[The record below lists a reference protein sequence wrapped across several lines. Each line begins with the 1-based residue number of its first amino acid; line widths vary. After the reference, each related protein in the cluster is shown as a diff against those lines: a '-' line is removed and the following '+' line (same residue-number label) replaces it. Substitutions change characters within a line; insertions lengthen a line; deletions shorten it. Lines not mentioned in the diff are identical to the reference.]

1 MLGARAAGEL
11 SGSASAAGRTLP
23 KAAHTARRSA
33 IEDRFPALQSG
44 SCGWWGLRNDGCFV
58 DRPRAGLR
66 HHHAARR
73 RRGVRAA
80 LPALCG
86 GSCGLSSDGGDRG
99 RRRNWRGLDFRR
111 LRRRRF
117 DLSSRRRWR
126 LVYCG
131 GYDGRR
137 FGGVLF
143 FTRGRGRSRLD
154 KHPCRGRRNN
164 DHRSRSRNG
173 PCGSLGYH
181 GAGGRT
187 RSDGRRSWGWG
198 GNNGR
203 RRARLRNDLSWGGM
217 SGHRSYGWSSG
228 GQRYGSRGRGGRS
241 RFGRRSCCR
250 LRRQAGVARFL
261 FLFFLLRQD
270 GFQHIARLGDVREVD
285 LGDDSLSGMAARCS
299 ARMGRGLC
307 VLRKTR
313 TNLLRLIQFQ

>member
-11 SGSASAAGRTLP
+11 TGSANAAGRTLP

-44 SCGWWGLRNDGCFV
+44 SCGRRGLRNDGCFV

-66 HHHAARR
+66 HHHAARW

-99 RRRNWRGLDFRR
+99 RRRNWRSLDFRR

-126 LVYCG
+126 LAYCG

-137 FGGVLF
+137 FGSVLF
-143 FTRGRGRSRLD
+143 FTRSRGRSRLD
-154 KHPCRGRRNN
+154 NHPCRGRRNH

-173 PCGSLGYH
+173 PRRSLGYH

-187 RSDGRRSWGWG
+187 RSDGRRSRGWS

-203 RRARLRNDLSWGGM
+203 RRARLRNDLSRGGM
-217 SGHRSYGWSSG
+217 SGRWSYGWSSG

-241 RFGRRSCCR
+241 RFGRRSCCP
-250 LRRQAGVARFL
+250 LRRQAGVARLF
-261 FLFFLLRQD
+261 FLFFLLGQD
-270 GFQHIARLGDVREVD
+270 GLHYIAGLGDVGKVD
-285 LGDDSLSGMAARCS
+285 LGDDGLTGVPGGCS
-299 ARMGRGLC
+299 AGMGRGLC
-307 VLRKTR
+307 ILRKAR
-313 TNLLRLIQFQ
+313 TNLLRLVQFQ